1 MRLNSR
7 IQLAFFEKNVMRKI
21 PKQERS
27 RLLVESIIDAT
38 AIVIAKHGLAA
49 ATTARITD
57 EVGISIGSLYQYF
70 DNKED
75 LYEAVLERIVEKLIA
90 LVEKQ
95 SLTKEP
101 FTLSVWVTTLLNDV
115 WDFLEADNG
124 LYLQV
129 VRNWSQLDFV
139 SGMDVLEQKMLSVLS
154 VYLLQ
159 QPTRISPNT
168 GDLPARLYILTNSI
182 LFTLL
187 RYISKPSPLVS
198 RQALIAEFA
207 NMVERS
213 LL

>member
-1 MRLNSR
+1 
-7 IQLAFFEKNVMRKI
+7 MRKI

-198 RQALIAEFA
+198 RQSLIAEFA
-207 NMVERS
+207 RMVERS

>member
-1 MRLNSR
+1 
-7 IQLAFFEKNVMRKI
+7 MRKI

-49 ATTARITD
+49 VTTARITD

-75 LYEAVLERIVEKLIA
+75 LYEALLERIVEKLIT
-90 LVEKQ
+90 LVDKQ
-95 SLTKEP
+95 TLTKEP
-101 FTLSVWVTTLLNDV
+101 VTLSVWVTTLLNDV
-115 WDFLEADNG
+115 WDYLAADNG

-129 VRNWSQLDFV
+129 VRNWSQMDFI
-139 SGMDVLEQKMLSVLS
+139 SGMDALEQKMHSVLS

-159 QPTRISPNT
+159 QPTRISHNT

-198 RQALIAEFA
+198 RQSGGVMPKF
-207 NMVERS
+207 
-213 LL
+213 

>member
-1 MRLNSR
+1 
-7 IQLAFFEKNVMRKI
+7 MRKI

-75 LYEAVLERIVEKLIA
+75 LYEAVLERIVEKLIT

>member
-1 MRLNSR
+1 
-7 IQLAFFEKNVMRKI
+7 MRKI

-207 NMVERS
+207 NMVEQS

>member
-1 MRLNSR
+1 
-7 IQLAFFEKNVMRKI
+7 MRKI

-75 LYEAVLERIVEKLIA
+75 LYEAVLERIVEKLIT

-198 RQALIAEFA
+198 RQTLIAEFA

-213 LL
+213 L

>member
-1 MRLNSR
+1 
-7 IQLAFFEKNVMRKI
+7 MRKI

-159 QPTRISPNT
+159 QPTRISHNT

>member
-1 MRLNSR
+1 
-7 IQLAFFEKNVMRKI
+7 MRKI

-38 AIVIAKHGLAA
+38 AIIIAKHGLAA
-49 ATTARITD
+49 ATTARIT
-57 EVGISIGSLYQYF
+57 EYAGISIGSLYQYF

-75 LYEAVLERIVEKLIA
+75 LYEALLERIVEKLIT
-90 LVEKQ
+90 LVDKQ
-95 SLTKEP
+95 TLTAEP
-101 FTLSVWVTTLLNDV
+101 VTLSVWVTTLLNDV
-115 WDFLEADNG
+115 WDYLAADNG

-129 VRNWSQLDFV
+129 VRNWSQMDFI
-139 SGMDVLEQKMLSVLS
+139 SGMDALEQKMHSVLS

-213 LL
+213 L

>member
-1 MRLNSR
+1 
-7 IQLAFFEKNVMRKI
+7 MRKI
-21 PKQERS
+21 PKQARS

-75 LYEAVLERIVEKLIA
+75 LYEALLERIVEKLIT

-159 QPTRISPNT
+159 QPTRISPYT

-198 RQALIAEFA
+198 RQSLIAEFA

>member
-1 MRLNSR
+1 
-7 IQLAFFEKNVMRKI
+7 MRKI

-38 AIVIAKHGLAA
+38 AIIIAKHGLAA
-49 ATTARITD
+49 ATTARIT
-57 EVGISIGSLYQYF
+57 EYAGISIGSLYQYF

-75 LYEAVLERIVEKLIA
+75 LYDALLERIVEKLIT
-90 LVEKQ
+90 LVDKQ
-95 SLTKEP
+95 TLTKEP
-101 FTLSVWVTTLLNDV
+101 VTLSVWVTTLLNDV
-115 WDFLEADNG
+115 WDYLAADNG

-129 VRNWSQLDFV
+129 VRNWSQMDFI
-139 SGMDVLEQKMLSVLS
+139 SGMDALEQKMHSVLS

-159 QPTRISPNT
+159 QPTRISHNT

-198 RQALIAEFA
+198 RQSLIAEFA
-207 NMVERS
+207 RMVERS

>member
-1 MRLNSR
+1 
-7 IQLAFFEKNVMRKI
+7 MRKI

-75 LYEAVLERIVEKLIA
+75 LYEAVLERIVEKLIT
-90 LVEKQ
+90 LVDKQ
-95 SLTKEP
+95 TLTKEP
-101 FTLSVWVTTLLNDV
+101 VTLSVWVTTLLNDV
-115 WDFLEADNG
+115 WDYLAADNG

-213 LL
+213 L

>member
-1 MRLNSR
+1 
-7 IQLAFFEKNVMRKI
+7 MRKI
-21 PKQERS
+21 PKQARS
-27 RLLVESIIDAT
+27 RLLVASIIDAT

-49 ATTARITD
+49 ATTARIA
-57 EVGISIGSLYQYF
+57 EQAGISIGSLYQYF

-75 LYEAVLERIVEKLIA
+75 LYEALLERIVEKLMA
-90 LVEKQ
+90 LVDKQ
-95 SLTKEP
+95 NMMLEP

-115 WDFLEADNG
+115 WDYLAADNG

-159 QPTRISPNT
+159 QPTRISR

-198 RQALIAEFA
+198 RQSLIAEFA
-207 NMVERS
+207 SMAEQS

>member
-1 MRLNSR
+1 
-7 IQLAFFEKNVMRKI
+7 MRKI

-38 AIVIAKHGLAA
+38 AIVFAKHGLAA
-49 ATTARITD
+49 ATTARISD

-75 LYEAVLERIVEKLIA
+75 LYEALLERIVEKLIT

-198 RQALIAEFA
+198 RQTLIAEFA

>member
-1 MRLNSR
+1 
-7 IQLAFFEKNVMRKI
+7 MRKI

>member
-1 MRLNSR
+1 
-7 IQLAFFEKNVMRKI
+7 MRKI

-38 AIVIAKHGLAA
+38 AIIIAKHGLAA
-49 ATTARITD
+49 ATTARIT
-57 EVGISIGSLYQYF
+57 EYAGISIGSLYQYF

-75 LYEAVLERIVEKLIA
+75 LYEALLERIVEKLIT
-90 LVEKQ
+90 LVDKQ
-95 SLTKEP
+95 TLTKEP
-101 FTLSVWVTTLLNDV
+101 VTLSVWVTTLLNDV
-115 WDFLEADNG
+115 WDYLAADNG

-129 VRNWSQLDFV
+129 VRNWSQMDFI
-139 SGMDVLEQKMLSVLS
+139 SGMDALEQKMHSVLS
-154 VYLLQ
+154 MYLLQ

-198 RQALIAEFA
+198 RQSLIAEFA
-207 NMVERS
+207 RMVERS
-213 LL
+213 L

>member
-1 MRLNSR
+1 
-7 IQLAFFEKNVMRKI
+7 MRKI

-38 AIVIAKHGLAA
+38 AIIIAKHGLAA
-49 ATTARITD
+49 ATTARIT
-57 EVGISIGSLYQYF
+57 EYAGISIGSLYQYF

-75 LYEAVLERIVEKLIA
+75 LYDALLERIVEKLIT
-90 LVEKQ
+90 LVDKQ
-95 SLTKEP
+95 TLTKEP
-101 FTLSVWVTTLLNDV
+101 VTLSVWVTTLLNDV
-115 WDFLEADNG
+115 WDYLAADNG

-129 VRNWSQLDFV
+129 VRNWSQMDFI
-139 SGMDVLEQKMLSVLS
+139 SGMDALEQKMHSVLS

-159 QPTRISPNT
+159 QPTRISHNT

-207 NMVERS
+207 SMVERS
-213 LL
+213 L

>member
-1 MRLNSR
+1 
-7 IQLAFFEKNVMRKI
+7 MRKI

-38 AIVIAKHGLAA
+38 AIIIAKHGLAA
-49 ATTARITD
+49 ATTARIT
-57 EVGISIGSLYQYF
+57 EYAGISIGSLYQYF

-75 LYEAVLERIVEKLIA
+75 LYEALLERIVEKLIT
-90 LVEKQ
+90 LVDKQ
-95 SLTKEP
+95 TLTKEP
-101 FTLSVWVTTLLNDV
+101 VTLSVWVTTLLNDV
-115 WDFLEADNG
+115 WDYLAADNG

-129 VRNWSQLDFV
+129 VRNWSQMDFI
-139 SGMDVLEQKMLSVLS
+139 SGMDALEQKMHSVLS
-154 VYLLQ
+154 MYLLQ

-168 GDLPARLYILTNSI
+168 VDLPARLYILTNSI

-207 NMVERS
+207 SMVERS
-213 LL
+213 L

>member
-1 MRLNSR
+1 
-7 IQLAFFEKNVMRKI
+7 MRKI

-75 LYEAVLERIVEKLIA
+75 LYEALLERIVEKLIT

-95 SLTKEP
+95 SLTEEP

>member
-1 MRLNSR
+1 
-7 IQLAFFEKNVMRKI
+7 MRKI

-27 RLLVESIIDAT
+27 RLLVESILDAT

-75 LYEAVLERIVEKLIA
+75 LYEALLERIVEKLIT

-139 SGMDVLEQKMLSVLS
+139 SGMDVLEQKMLSLLS

-198 RQALIAEFA
+198 RQSLIAEFA

>member
-1 MRLNSR
+1 
-7 IQLAFFEKNVMRKI
+7 MRKI

-213 LL
+213 L

>member
-1 MRLNSR
+1 
-7 IQLAFFEKNVMRKI
+7 MRKI

-75 LYEAVLERIVEKLIA
+75 LYEALLERIVEKLIT

-198 RQALIAEFA
+198 RQTLIAEFA

>member
-1 MRLNSR
+1 
-7 IQLAFFEKNVMRKI
+7 MRKI

-38 AIVIAKHGLAA
+38 AIVIAKHGLTA
-49 ATTARITD
+49 ATTARIT
-57 EVGISIGSLYQYF
+57 EYAGISIGSLYQYF

-75 LYEAVLERIVEKLIA
+75 LYEAVLERIVEKLIT
-90 LVEKQ
+90 LVDKQ
-95 SLTKEP
+95 TLTAEP
-101 FTLSVWVTTLLNDV
+101 VTLSVWVTTLLNDV
-115 WDFLEADNG
+115 WNYLAADNG

-159 QPTRISPNT
+159 QPTRISHNT

-198 RQALIAEFA
+198 RQTLIAEFA

>member
-1 MRLNSR
+1 
-7 IQLAFFEKNVMRKI
+7 MRKI
-21 PKQERS
+21 PKQARS
-27 RLLVESIIDAT
+27 RLLVASIIDAT

-49 ATTARITD
+49 ATTARIA
-57 EVGISIGSLYQYF
+57 EQAGISIGSLYQYF

-75 LYEAVLERIVEKLIA
+75 LYEALLERIVEKLMA
-90 LVEKQ
+90 LVDKQ
-95 SLTKEP
+95 NMTLEP

-115 WDFLEADNG
+115 WDYLAADNG

-159 QPTRISPNT
+159 QPTRISHDT
-168 GDLPARLYILTNSI
+168 VDLPARLYILTNSI

-198 RQALIAEFA
+198 RQSLIAEFA
-207 NMVERS
+207 SMVEQS

>member
-1 MRLNSR
+1 
-7 IQLAFFEKNVMRKI
+7 MRKI
-21 PKQERS
+21 PKQARS

-49 ATTARITD
+49 ATTARIT
-57 EVGISIGSLYQYF
+57 EQAGISIGSLYQYF

-75 LYEAVLERIVEKLIA
+75 LYEALLERIVEKLIT
-90 LVEKQ
+90 LVDKQ
-95 SLTKEP
+95 TLTEEP

-115 WDFLEADNG
+115 WDYLAADNG

-129 VRNWSQLDFV
+129 VRNWSQMDFV

-154 VYLLQ
+154 MYLLQ
-159 QPTRISPNT
+159 QPTRISHDT
-168 GDLPARLYILTNSI
+168 VDLPARLYILTNSI

-198 RQALIAEFA
+198 RQSLIAEFA
-207 NMVERS
+207 SMVERS

>member
-1 MRLNSR
+1 
-7 IQLAFFEKNVMRKI
+7 MRKI

-49 ATTARITD
+49 ATTARIT
-57 EVGISIGSLYQYF
+57 EYAGISIGSLYQYF

-75 LYEAVLERIVEKLIA
+75 LYEALLERIVEKLIT
-90 LVEKQ
+90 LVDKQ
-95 SLTKEP
+95 TLTAEP
-101 FTLSVWVTTLLNDV
+101 VTLSVWVTTLLNDV
-115 WDFLEADNG
+115 WDYLAADNG

-168 GDLPARLYILTNSI
+168 GDLPAQLYILTNSI

-213 LL
+213 L

>member
-1 MRLNSR
+1 
-7 IQLAFFEKNVMRKI
+7 MRKI

-75 LYEAVLERIVEKLIA
+75 LYEAVPERIVEKLIA

-198 RQALIAEFA
+198 RQSLIAEFA
-207 NMVERS
+207 SMVERS
-213 LL
+213 L

>member
-1 MRLNSR
+1 
-7 IQLAFFEKNVMRKI
+7 MRKI

-159 QPTRISPNT
+159 QPTRISPT
-168 GDLPARLYILTNSI
+168 QVICLRGCIFSPIVFCLPYCVISAS
-182 LFTLL
+182 LL
-187 RYISKPSPLVS
+187 RWSVG
-198 RQALIAEFA
+198 RH
-207 NMVERS
+207 
-213 LL
+213 

>member
-1 MRLNSR
+1 
-7 IQLAFFEKNVMRKI
+7 MRKI

-213 LL
+213 LCNLP

>member
-1 MRLNSR
+1 
-7 IQLAFFEKNVMRKI
+7 MRKI

-187 RYISKPSPLVS
+187 RYISKPSPPVS
-198 RQALIAEFA
+198 PQSLIAEYA
-207 NMVERS
+207 SMVERS

>member
-1 MRLNSR
+1 
-7 IQLAFFEKNVMRKI
+7 MRKI

-38 AIVIAKHGLAA
+38 AIIIAKHGLAA
-49 ATTARITD
+49 ATTARIT
-57 EVGISIGSLYQYF
+57 EYAGISIGSLYQYF

-75 LYEAVLERIVEKLIA
+75 LYDALLERIVEKLIT
-90 LVEKQ
+90 LVDKQ
-95 SLTKEP
+95 TLTKEP
-101 FTLSVWVTTLLNDV
+101 VTLSVWVTTLLNDV
-115 WDFLEADNG
+115 WDYLAADNG

-129 VRNWSQLDFV
+129 VRNWSQMDFI
-139 SGMDVLEQKMLSVLS
+139 SGMDALEQKMHSVLS

-207 NMVERS
+207 SMVERS
-213 LL
+213 L

>member
-1 MRLNSR
+1 
-7 IQLAFFEKNVMRKI
+7 MRKI

-38 AIVIAKHGLAA
+38 AIIIAKHGLAA
-49 ATTARITD
+49 ATTARIT
-57 EVGISIGSLYQYF
+57 EYAGISIGSLYQYF

-75 LYEAVLERIVEKLIA
+75 LYEALLERIVEKLIT
-90 LVEKQ
+90 LVDKQ
-95 SLTKEP
+95 TLRAEP
-101 FTLSVWVTTLLNDV
+101 VTLSVWVTTLLNDV
-115 WDFLEADNG
+115 WDYLAADNG

-129 VRNWSQLDFV
+129 VRNWSQMDFI
-139 SGMDVLEQKMLSVLS
+139 SCMDALEQKMHSVLS

-207 NMVERS
+207 SMVERS
-213 LL
+213 L

>member
-1 MRLNSR
+1 
-7 IQLAFFEKNVMRKI
+7 MRKL
-21 PKQERS
+21 PKQARS
-27 RLLVESIIDAT
+27 RLLVASIIDAT

-75 LYEAVLERIVEKLIA
+75 LYEAVLERIVEKLIT

-198 RQALIAEFA
+198 RQTLIAEFA

>member
-1 MRLNSR
+1 
-7 IQLAFFEKNVMRKI
+7 MRKI

-75 LYEAVLERIVEKLIA
+75 LYEAVLERIVEKLIT

-198 RQALIAEFA
+198 RQTLIAEFA

>member
-1 MRLNSR
+1 
-7 IQLAFFEKNVMRKI
+7 MRKI

-38 AIVIAKHGLAA
+38 AIVIAKHGLTA
-49 ATTARITD
+49 ATTARIT
-57 EVGISIGSLYQYF
+57 EYAGISIGSLYQYF

-75 LYEAVLERIVEKLIA
+75 LYEALLERIVEKLIT
-90 LVEKQ
+90 LVDKQ
-95 SLTKEP
+95 TLTKEP
-101 FTLSVWVTTLLNDV
+101 VTLSVWVTTLLNDV
-115 WDFLEADNG
+115 WDYLAADNG

-129 VRNWSQLDFV
+129 VRNWSQMDFI
-139 SGMDVLEQKMLSVLS
+139 SGMDALEQKMHSVLS
-154 VYLLQ
+154 MYLLQ

-168 GDLPARLYILTNSI
+168 VDLPARLYILTNSI

-207 NMVERS
+207 SMVERS
-213 LL
+213 L

>member
-1 MRLNSR
+1 
-7 IQLAFFEKNVMRKI
+7 MRKT
-21 PKQERS
+21 PKQARS
-27 RLLVESIIDAT
+27 RLLVASIIDAT